1 MKNCRFSYLIFL
13 NTDNKNK
20 NFITLLKSPTND
32 VEIIYK
38 ILPIL
43 NVTDGTARS
52 LQKEL
57 SFGGELK
64 EALPNKGLV

>member
-20 NFITLLKSPTND
+20 NFITLSKSPTND

-57 SFGGELK
+57 PYK
-64 EALPNKGLV
+64 KGVKRSIAQ